1 MSEVENAF
9 GPHVEEQVENREVG
23 QETVFLLIYLII
35 RLRLEIRIRQRVLG
49 ADRLAKVVYF
59 VDS

>member
-9 GPHVEEQVENREVG
+9 GPHVEEQVENGEVG

-49 ADRLAKVVYF
+49 TNRLAKVLYIVY
-59 VDS
+59 S

>member
-9 GPHVEEQVENREVG
+9 GTHIEEQVENGEVG

>member
-9 GPHVEEQVENREVG
+9 GTHIEEQVENGEVG

-35 RLRLEIRIRQRVLG
+35 WLGLEIWIFLRVLG
-49 ADRLAKVVYF
+49 TDGRAIVYYI
-59 VDS
+59 VYS